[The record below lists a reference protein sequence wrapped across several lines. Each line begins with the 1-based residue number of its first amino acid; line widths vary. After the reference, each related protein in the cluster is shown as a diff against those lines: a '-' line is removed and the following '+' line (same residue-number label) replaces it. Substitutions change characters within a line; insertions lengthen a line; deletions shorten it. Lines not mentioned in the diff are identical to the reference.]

1 MVQRVNA
8 REIESQTLART
19 ATGPLD
25 GRRRLTLALLLAIF
39 ALNFMDRQIVAILSE
54 PIKREFALSDAEVG
68 LLYGVAFAVVYST
81 VGIPIARWADRA
93 NRVRII
99 NASLALFSLMTVA
112 CGLAAGYWQL
122 LLARIGVGVGEGGTN
137 PPSHSLIADLYPVD
151 RRSTAMAVFALGPH
165 AGILLGFVL
174 GGVVGQLWGWRA
186 ALITAG
192 MAGLVVALVTSR
204 LLKEPASSQPHADA
218 PRGTAAPGVRASL
231 RSMFRHPSMRHMFVG
246 SAVASIAAYAAIGWL
261 PAFLMRSHGLGP
273 AAAGSLLALL
283 LGAVGGAGTLAGG
296 LLADRLGRHE
306 PAWRLRVVGVAFLG
320 VVPFWV
326 AALLAG
332 QAAGTVALLVV
343 PAAALAVYLGP
354 TFAMVQSLVEPT
366 MRAFAAAVLLFV
378 GSLIGLGAGPVLV
391 GLLSDALRAT
401 HGAESLRLALLVVVP
416 LYLWS
421 AAHYLAAS
429 RTLSAD
435 LRARSPGSV
444 EGARL
449 VGHGVNP

>member
-1 MVQRVNA
+1 MVRRINA
-8 REIESQTLART
+8 RGIEDAMGPGAAAR
-19 ATGPLD
+19 PLP
-25 GRRRLTLALLLAIF
+25 RRRLTLALLLVTF
-39 ALNFMDRQIVAILSE
+39 AVNFMDRQIVAILSE
-54 PIKREFALSDAEVG
+54 PIKHEFGLSDAQVG
-68 LLYGVAFAVVYST
+68 LLYGVAFAVVYSS

-93 NRVRII
+93 NRARII

-112 CGLAAGYWQL
+112 CGLAGSYWQL

-137 PPSHSLIADLYPVD
+137 PPSHSLIADLYPVH

-165 AGILLGFVL
+165 VGILLGFLV
-174 GGVVGQLWGWRA
+174 GGVVGQLWGWRT

-192 MAGLVVALVTSR
+192 TAGLVVALATSR
-204 LLKEPASSQPHADA
+204 LLKDPARENRHAGA
-218 PRGTAAPGVRASL
+218 TGAAAAPGVRASL
-231 RSMFRHPSMRHMFVG
+231 GFVFRRPSVRHMFVG
-246 SAVASIAAYAAIGWL
+246 GAVASIAAYAAIGWL
-261 PAFLMRSHGLGP
+261 PAFLIRSHGLGP

-283 LGAVGGAGTLAGG
+283 LGVVGGAGTLLGG
-296 LLADRLGRHE
+296 LLADRLGQRD
-306 PAWRLRVVGVAFLG
+306 PAWRLRVVVVASLA
-320 VVPFWV
+320 VIPFWV
-326 AALLAG
+326 AALLAE
-332 QAAGTVALLVV
+332 QLVVAVALLVV
-343 PAAALAVYLGP
+343 PTAALGVYLGP

-391 GLLSDALRAT
+391 GVLSDALRTT

-435 LRARSPGSV
+435 LRTHGPESV
-444 EGARL
+444 RGAEP
-449 VGHGVNP
+449 VGHGGNP